1 MKSGGGE
8 SEERQTRMDPQ
19 VNVGRLRQERMGN
32 GLTKWVWNVSSGYRT
47 DVDRMNSGCRDA
59 ALY

>member
-8 SEERQTRMDPQ
+8 SKERQAKMDAE

-32 GLTKWVWNVSSGYRT
+32 GLTKWVWNECLVGT
-47 DVDRMNSGCRDA
+47 ERM
-59 ALY
+59 L